1 MPTERADIPPDEDFV
16 FVNTSNRM
24 PLIETMLLELYN
36 PITAT
41 VMAPSNWWHRKRVLF
56 PFSDVF
62 L

>member
-41 VMAPSNWWHRKRVLF
+41 VMAPSKNKVG
-56 PFSDVF
+56 
-62 L
+62 